1 MQSYCESGNKFF
13 TVELV
18 EYTNVISWMVVWFK
32 EESNSMLLPDGLV
45 LTFEDLNFSLSNS
58 KKKKFAT
65 LSWYVETKYTEVSA
79 NENARNSSITVE
91 VRYLFWRPEASAMHI
106 LA

>member
-58 KKKKFAT
+58 KKKSLQHFHDMWKLNT
-65 LSWYVETKYTEVSA
+65 QRWVQMK
-79 NENARNSSITVE
+79 
-91 VRYLFWRPEASAMHI
+91 MHAI
-106 LA
+106 VA